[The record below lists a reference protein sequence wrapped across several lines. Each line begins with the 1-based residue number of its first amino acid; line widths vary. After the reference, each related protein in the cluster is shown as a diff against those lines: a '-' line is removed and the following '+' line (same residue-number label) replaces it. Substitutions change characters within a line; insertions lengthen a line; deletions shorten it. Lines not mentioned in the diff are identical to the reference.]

1 MPDRVKEAVFDILG
15 VSYGCGG
22 ALPPLR
28 VADVFAGSGSLG
40 LEALSRGAASCCFFE
55 RDLKALGA
63 LRRNL
68 HSLGVDREASIVTQ
82 DAWRCAVLSMEGR
95 PFELI
100 FLDPPYRASEDTSH
114 RGAVRQYLARLGERD
129 DNKPF
134 VVLHHH
140 VKVRFETQ
148 ASEVWR
154 IVDQRTY
161 GTNSVT
167 FFQR

>member
-1 MPDRVKEAVFDILG
+1 MPDRVKESVFDILG
-15 VSYGCGG
+15 ASYGCGS
-22 ALPPLR
+22 ALPSLR
-28 VADVFAGSGSLG
+28 VADVFAGSGSMG

-55 RDLKALGA
+55 QDTKALAA

-68 HSLGVDREASIVTQ
+68 YALGVDREASIVTK
-82 DAWRCAVLSMEGR
+82 DAWRHAVLDAEGQ
-95 PFELI
+95 PFELV
-100 FLDPPYRASEDTSH
+100 FFDPPYRASQDTS
-114 RGAVRQYLARLGERD
+114 RCGGVRQYLARLGRRD
-129 DNKPF
+129 DNKPL

-140 VKVRFETQ
+140 VKVRFETR

-167 FFQR
+167 FFRR